1 MIILSLSD
9 LDKSKPIR
17 IIENRLKLIQSIFNN
32 KKININDIR
41 DTNNDFKNLLFD
53 VIRYLNKKNRHLIYC
68 LNDILNDYLTY
79 TDEIIQIIKLTTSD
93 IIINDLYKMY
103 IIKVNEYCDDVK
115 DQILGNLKN
124 ESGIN
129 K

>member
-79 TDEIIQIIKLTTSD
+79 TDEIIQIVKLTTSD

-103 IIKVNEYCDDVK
+103 IIKVNEYCDNIK